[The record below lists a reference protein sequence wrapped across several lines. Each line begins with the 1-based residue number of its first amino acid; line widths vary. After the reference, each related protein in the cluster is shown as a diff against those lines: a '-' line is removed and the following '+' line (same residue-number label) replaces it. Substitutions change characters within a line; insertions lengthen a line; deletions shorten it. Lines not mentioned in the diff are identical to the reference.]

1 MPRGLGCGPAMIAD
15 LVKGLHDGRPVIVAF
30 EIFDCKPGS
39 EAALIHFFSAVFF
52 DMKFVDA
59 LAQNANPL
67 FGPAESGRECWPELT
82 LTARPEAS
90 RARKTSS
97 WSRWLGGSTP
107 SKPACFAALNFS
119 SRLLPGSAAY
129 QMPFLRGR
137 FINPQ
142 ILWSCVA
149 TN

>member
-67 FGPAESGRECWPELT
+67 FGPAEVDGIANVKMPHGGGTIQLIHKTRKRSVRWNCSGR
-82 LTARPEAS
+82 
-90 RARKTSS
+90 
-97 WSRWLGGSTP
+97 
-107 SKPACFAALNFS
+107 PAEI
-119 SRLLPGSAAY
+119 RH
-129 QMPFLRGR
+129 MK
-137 FINPQ
+137 
-142 ILWSCVA
+142 
-149 TN
+149 